1 MDRVQFQTL
10 TWEGYDY
17 EDPATGETHFRVY
30 AFGRTEDGKSV
41 CVKFPFKPF
50 FYLGYNMNKDSPNMN
65 HEKILKLLFEKVLRP
80 DAKQER
86 LPCDR
91 HGRQWCR
98 ECPEHIKEHK
108 EWSDYRWP
116 TVHKF
121 EKHRA
126 TNLWGFQGGNKVPM
140 VKMIFDTKKSMR
152 SMGNKIKFHFSYDST
167 FQNYEANL
175 DPVLRVL
182 HMSGCS
188 STGWIEVPDRSP
200 KDKETTCDIEI
211 ELSGHEQLT
220 PLERQDIA
228 PFRTGSFDIEC
239 FSDSGAFPQPTK
251 KEDLV
256 FQIAVT
262 RQDYGR
268 PELMQQ
274 GLSIGPCQEART
286 LVFDN
291 EKDLLLG
298 FKKLVHEWD
307 LDIITGWNVWGFD
320 FEYIMR
326 RYEGDWKFMEKFT
339 ALGRFRDER

>member
-50 FYLGYNMNKDSPNMN
+50 FYLGYNMDKDSPNMN

-91 HGRQWCR
+91 HNRMWCR
-98 ECPEHIKEHK
+98 ECHEHIKEHK

-182 HMSGCS
+182 HMSGC
-188 STGWIEVPDRSP
+188 
-200 KDKETTCDIEI
+200 
-211 ELSGHEQLT
+211 
-220 PLERQDIA
+220 
-228 PFRTGSFDIEC
+228 
-239 FSDSGAFPQPTK
+239 
-251 KEDLV
+251 
-256 FQIAVT
+256 
-262 RQDYGR
+262 
-268 PELMQQ
+268 
-274 GLSIGPCQEART
+274 
-286 LVFDN
+286 
-291 EKDLLLG
+291 
-298 FKKLVHEWD
+298 
-307 LDIITGWNVWGFD
+307 
-320 FEYIMR
+320 
-326 RYEGDWKFMEKFT
+326 
-339 ALGRFRDER
+339 